1 MGHRPQVRRSL
12 ATGSIQNELGN
23 SYEAGLTELARGQ
36 VLSPKVDSLDSL
48 DSIDSI
54 ESLDSLD
61 SLDSLT
67 PSALLLLLL
76 SSLYLS
82 FPLSLSTELPKGKRA
97 EHLKN
102 VFSLHFLKI
111 YF

>member
-12 ATGSIQNELGN
+12 ATDSIQNELGN
-23 SYEAGLTELARGQ
+23 SNEAGLTELARGQ

-61 SLDSLT
+61 SLDSLGPT
-67 PSALLLLLL
+67 H
-76 SSLYLS
+76 SSSSPL
-82 FPLSLSTELPKGKRA
+82 LSLSLSQACLFVKETD
-97 EHLKN
+97 N
-102 VFSLHFLKI
+102 S
-111 YF
+111 

>member
-12 ATGSIQNELGN
+12 AVVSIQNELGN
-23 SYEAGLTELARGQ
+23 SNKAGLTELARGQ

-61 SLDSLT
+61 SLDSLGPT
-67 PSALLLLLL
+67 HSSSPLL
-76 SSLYLS
+76 SLA
-82 FPLSLSTELPKGKRA
+82 SLSSVFICKG
-97 EHLKN
+97 N
-102 VFSLHFLKI
+102 
-111 YF
+111 